1 MATVA
6 SARARAL
13 PTLKAW
19 SGSTLAVVAVVLGLT
34 LLSAVLRTLSLGD
47 SLWMDEGLS
56 IGLASQPLFDIPG
69 DLRQDGNP
77 PLYYMLLSVWMDVF
91 GDGPGETQGL
101 SVAVSLLAIPVG
113 LWAGWTL
120 FGRRAGLIGASLGAL
135 NPFLTT
141 YAHETRMYSL
151 MVVLSLAL
159 TAAFVHVY
167 VYRNRQYLAFFGVV
181 LALMLYTHSWGLFVT
196 FGALVAFGIAY
207 LEAPQDDRRQMIR
220 DGLLGFGISLLL
232 YLPWIP
238 TLLYQVSHTGAPWV
252 NPPRFGV
259 VVQLSKS
266 ILGGGTATVAL
277 VLAAG
282 FGLAAIWQRARPRDQ
297 GGEHDPAARRERNA
311 AIAVVAFGVATLAIA
326 WLVSQVSPAWTTR
339 YLGVSLGPLIILA
352 ALGLARAGNLGL
364 AALAIVL
371 VIWIIPHTGNLENK
385 SNAADLGPEARQ
397 VLRPGDLVV
406 VLQPEQTPLVE
417 YHLGLPGLTW
427 ATQLGRVDDPEIMD
441 WRDGMDK
448 METTTP
454 EKNLEPLLASLPD
467 SARVLLV
474 HPITTQ
480 RDQWD
485 APWTEL
491 VRRRSAQWGRAMEET
506 AGFTHCTPSVPR
518 LYRRATRIGI
528 RGVLYEKGRTCTT

>member
-6 SARARAL
+6 SARERAL
-13 PTLKAW
+13 PHLRAL
-19 SGSTLAVVAVVLGLT
+19 SRSTLATVAIVLGLVVV
-34 LLSAVLRTLSLGD
+34 SAVLRTLALGD

-91 GDGPGETQGL
+91 GDGRGDTQAL
-101 SVAVSLLAIPVG
+101 SVVISLLAIPVG
-113 LWAGWTL
+113 LWAGWSL
-120 FGRRAGLIGASLGAL
+120 FGRRAGLIGAALGAV

-141 YAHETRMYSL
+141 YAMETRMYSL
-151 MVVLSLAL
+151 MVVLSMAL
-159 TAAFVHVY
+159 TALFVHVY
-167 VYRNRQYLAFFGVV
+167 VFRNRRYLPAFGVV

-196 FGALVAFGIAY
+196 FGALVAFGVSY
-207 LEAPQDDRRQMIR
+207 LETRDDDRRQLIR
-220 DGLLGFGISLLL
+220 DGLLGFGVALVL

-238 TLLYQVSHTGAPWV
+238 TLLYQVTHTGAPWV
-252 NPPRFGV
+252 DPPRFGV

-282 FGLAAIWQRARPRDQ
+282 FGLAAVWTAARSRAEGGDADPR
-297 GGEHDPAARRERNA
+297 ARRENNA
-311 AIAVVAFGVATLAIA
+311 VIAVVAFGVATLAVA

-339 YLGVSLGPLIILA
+339 YLGVSLGPLILLA
-352 ALGLARAGNLGL
+352 SLGLARAGNLGL

-371 VIWIIPHTGNLENK
+371 AIWVIPHTNNLENK
-385 SNAADLGPEARQ
+385 SNAADLGREAPSL
-397 VLRPGDLVV
+397 LRPGDLVV
-406 VLQPEQTPLVE
+406 VLQPEQAPLVE
-417 YHLGLPGLTW
+417 YELGVAGLTW
-427 ATQLGRVDDPEIMD
+427 ATQLGELEDPEIMD

-448 METTTP
+448 MEDATP
-454 EKNLEPLLASLPD
+454 EKNLDPLLARLPD

-491 VRRRSAQWGRAMEET
+491 VRRRSAQWGRAIEDN
-506 AGFTHCTPSVPR
+506 ASFTHCFPSVPR
-518 LYRRATRIGI
+518 FYRRATRIGI
-528 RGVLYEKGRTCTT
+528 RGVLYEKGNACTT

>member
-1 MATVA
+1 MAVVAFVVGLTVA
-6 SARARAL
+6 SI
-13 PTLKAW
+13 
-19 SGSTLAVVAVVLGLT
+19 
-34 LLSAVLRTLSLGD
+34 VLRTLALGD

-101 SVAVSLLAIPVG
+101 SAAISLLAIPVG

-120 FGRRAGLIGASLGAL
+120 FGRRAGLIGAALGAL

-141 YAHETRMYSL
+141 YAQETRMYSL
-151 MVVLSLAL
+151 MVVLSMAL

-167 VYRNRQYLAFFGVV
+167 VFRNRRYLPVFGVL

-196 FGALVAFGIAY
+196 FGALFAFGVSY
-207 LEAPQDDRRQMIR
+207 LEAPEDDRRQMIR
-220 DGLLGFGISLLL
+220 DGLLGFGVALLL

-238 TLLYQVSHTGAPWV
+238 TLLYQVNHTGAPWV

-259 VVQLSKS
+259 VVQLSKA

-282 FGLAAIWQRARPRDQ
+282 FGLAAVWTHARSREQ
-297 GGEHDPAARRERNA
+297 GGEGDPKARLERNA
-311 AIAVVAFGVATLAIA
+311 AIAVVAFGAATLAIA

-339 YLGVSLGPLIILA
+339 YLGVSLGPLIVLA
-352 ALGLARAGNLGL
+352 SLGLARAGNLGL

-371 VIWIIPHTGNLENK
+371 VIWAVPKTSSLENK
-385 SNAADLGPEARQ
+385 SNAADLGSEAP
-397 VLRPGDLVV
+397 VLLEPGRDLVV

-417 YHLGLPGLTW
+417 YHLGVQGLTW
-427 ATQLGRVDDPEIMD
+427 ATQLGQVEDPEIMD
-441 WRDGMDK
+441 WRNGMDR
-448 METTTP
+448 MESATP
-454 EKNLEPLLASLPD
+454 EENLEPLLARLPD

-491 VRRRSAQWGRAMEET
+491 VRRRSAQWGRAMEDN
-506 AGFTHCTPSVPR
+506 ASFTHCFPSVPR
-518 LYRRATRIGI
+518 FYRRATRIGI
-528 RGVLYEKGRTCTT
+528 RGVLYEKSDTCTT

>member
-1 MATVA
+1 MATAA
-6 SARARAL
+6 SARARL
-13 PTLKAW
+13 VPRLV
-19 SGSTLAVVAVVLGLT
+19 SFSSSTLAVVACVLGLVVV
-34 LLSAVLRTLSLGD
+34 SAVLRTLSLGD

-77 PLYYMLLSVWMDVF
+77 PLYYMMLSVWMDVF

-101 SVAVSLLAIPVG
+101 SVAIALLAIPIG

-141 YAHETRMYSL
+141 YAQETRMYSL

-159 TAAFVHVY
+159 TALFLHVY
-167 VYRNRQYLAFFGVV
+167 VYRNRKYLPAFGVV

-196 FGALVAFGIAY
+196 FGALVAFGVSY
-207 LEAPQDDRRQMIR
+207 LEAPADDKRQMIR

-238 TLLYQVSHTGAPWV
+238 TLLYQVGHTGAPWV

-266 ILGGGTATVAL
+266 ILGGGTVTVAL

-282 FGLAAIWQRARPRDQ
+282 FGLAMVWERARSREQ
-297 GGEHDPAARRERNA
+297 GERVDPQARRELNA
-311 AIAVVAFGVATLAIA
+311 AIAAVAFGVATLAIA

-339 YLGVSLGPLIILA
+339 YLGVSLGPLILLA
-352 ALGLARAGNLGL
+352 SLGLARAGNLGL

-371 VIWIIPHTGNLENK
+371 VIWAIPHTNNLENK
-385 SNAADLGPEARQ
+385 SNAADLGAQAPE
-397 VLRPGDLVV
+397 VLREGDVVV
-406 VLQPEQTPLVE
+406 VLQPEQAPLVE
-417 YHLGLPGLTW
+417 YHLGVDGLTW
-427 ATQLGRVDDPEIMD
+427 ATQLGRVDNPEIMD
-441 WRDGMDK
+441 WRDGMDR
-448 METTTP
+448 MEGATP
-454 EKNLEPLLASLPD
+454 EKNLQPLLDTLPD

-491 VRRRSAQWGRAMEET
+491 VRRRSAQWGRAMEDDT
-506 AGFTHCTPSVPR
+506 RFTQVQAVPEF
-518 LYRRATRIGI
+518 YRRATRIGI
-528 RGVLYEKGRTCTT
+528 RGVLYEKTGA

>member
-6 SARARAL
+6 SARERL
-13 PTLKAW
+13 VPRLV
-19 SGSTLAVVAVVLGLT
+19 SLSSSTLAIVAFVLGLT
-34 LLSAVLRTLSLGD
+34 LVSLGLRTLALGD

-77 PLYYMLLSVWMDVF
+77 PLYYMLLNVWMGVF

-101 SVAVSLLAIPVG
+101 SVAISLLAIPIG
-113 LWAGWTL
+113 LWAGWSL

-141 YAHETRMYSL
+141 YAQETRMYSL

-159 TAAFVHVY
+159 TATFVHVY
-167 VYRNRQYLAFFGVV
+167 VYRNRRYLPAFGVV

-196 FGALVAFGIAY
+196 FGALVAFGVSY
-207 LEAPQDDRRQMIR
+207 LEAPDDDRRQMVR
-220 DGLLGFGISLLL
+220 DGLLGFGVALLL
-232 YLPWIP
+232 FLPWIP
-238 TLLYQVSHTGAPWV
+238 TLLYQVGHTGAPWV

-259 VVQLSKS
+259 IVQLSKS
-266 ILGGGTATVAL
+266 ILGGGTVTVAL

-282 FGLAAIWQRARPRDQ
+282 FGLAAVWTRALPRDR
-297 GGEHDPAARRERNA
+297 GGEDDPQARRERNA
-311 AIAVVAFGVATLAIA
+311 AIAIVAFGAATLAVA

-339 YLGVSLGPLIILA
+339 YLGISLGPLIMLA
-352 ALGLARAGNLGL
+352 SLGLARAGNLGL

-371 VIWIIPHTGNLENK
+371 VIWAIPHTNNLENK
-385 SNAADLGPEARQ
+385 SNAADLGKEAPQ
-397 VLRPGDLVV
+397 LLRPGDLVV
-406 VLQPEQTPLVE
+406 VLQPEQAPLVE
-417 YHLGLPGLTW
+417 YEVPVEGLTW
-427 ATQLGRVDDPEIMD
+427 ATQLGKVENPEVMD
-441 WRDGMDK
+441 WRNGMDR
-448 METTTP
+448 MEDATP
-454 EKNLEPLLASLPD
+454 EKNLEPLLATLPD

-491 VRRRSAQWGRAMEET
+491 VRRRSAQWGRAMEDN
-506 AGFTHCTPSVPR
+506 AGFTHCFPSVPH

-528 RGVLYEKGRTCTT
+528 RGVLYEKGETCTT

>member
-6 SARARAL
+6 SARERAL
-13 PTLKAW
+13 PRLKAL
-19 SGSTLAVVAVVLGLT
+19 SSSTLAVVAFVVGLVVV
-34 LLSAVLRTLSLGD
+34 SVVLRTLALGD

-91 GDGPGETQGL
+91 GDGPGETQAL
-101 SVAVSLLAIPVG
+101 SAAISLLAIPVG

-120 FGRRAGLIGASLGAL
+120 FGRRAGLIGATLGAL

-141 YAHETRMYSL
+141 YAQETRMYSL

-167 VYRNRQYLAFFGVV
+167 VYRDRRYLPAFGVV

-196 FGALVAFGIAY
+196 FGALVAFGVAY
-207 LEAPQDDRRQMIR
+207 LEAPPDDRRQMIR
-220 DGLLGFGISLLL
+220 DGLLGFGVALLL

-282 FGLAAIWQRARPRDQ
+282 FGLAAVWTRARSREQ
-297 GGEHDPAARRERNA
+297 GGEGDPQARRERNA

-339 YLGVSLGPLIILA
+339 YLGIALGPMILLA
-352 ALGLARAGNLGL
+352 SLGLARAGNLGL

-371 VIWIIPHTGNLENK
+371 VIWAIPHTNNLENK
-385 SNAADLGPEARQ
+385 SNAADLGAEAPE

-417 YHLGLPGLTW
+417 YHLGVQGVRW
-427 ATQLGRVDDPEIMD
+427 ATQLGSVDDPEIMD
-441 WRDGMDK
+441 WRDGMDR
-448 METTTP
+448 MESATP
-454 EKNLEPLLASLPD
+454 EKNLEPLLARLPD

-491 VRRRSAQWGRAMEET
+491 VRRRSAQWGRAMEEN
-506 AGFTHCTPSVPR
+506 ARFTRTQAVPR
-518 LYRRATRIGI
+518 FYRRATRIGI
-528 RGVLYEKGRTCTT
+528 RGVLYEKTGA